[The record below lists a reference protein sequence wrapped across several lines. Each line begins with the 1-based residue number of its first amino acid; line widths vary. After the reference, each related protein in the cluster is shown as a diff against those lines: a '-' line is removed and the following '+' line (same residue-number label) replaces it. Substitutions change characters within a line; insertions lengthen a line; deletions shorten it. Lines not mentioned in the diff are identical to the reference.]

1 MIEFRYNKPYTF
13 KIDITS
19 LIDVVF
25 LIIIFLILSL
35 GKIHSFLNI
44 ELPRLEEPSITSSS
58 NIPVLAIQ
66 KTESNHY
73 NILWNGQNIE
83 LLELEF
89 RLKEQKPEKIILK
102 IDKNIP
108 YGFVVEVFARIQKNQ
123 NIQLLLEYEVDTN

>member
-1 MIEFRYNKPYTF
+1 MIEFRYNKPSSF

-44 ELPRLEEPSITSSS
+44 ELPRLEDSGVTSSS

-66 KTESNHY
+66 KTETSHY
-73 NILWNGQNIE
+73 NILWNGKDIE

-89 RLKEQKPEKIILK
+89 ILKEQKPDKIILK

-123 NIQLLLEYEVDTN
+123 NIQLYLEYEVDSN